1 MRPVDAPVS
10 GVFLAGCA
18 SGPKEIQVS
27 IAQGSACA
35 SKVMQLLGTGEL
47 EADPMGAHIDSE
59 KCIGCRTCVEVCKFG
74 KIKIEDKK
82 AVVDEVSCYGCG
94 DCSAA
99 CPTGAIQMR
108 NFENEQ
114 ILAQVGLQP
123 PTNPRV
129 LLLWLFSATGAVMPV
144 QT

>member
-1 MRPVDAPVS
+1 MLNLARRPDRFFASAHPKMRPVDAPVS

-47 EADPMGAHIDSE
+47 EADPMGAHVDTD

-74 KIKIEDKK
+74 KISIEDKK

-99 CPTGAIQMR
+99 CLWGQFRCGTLKTSR
-108 NFENEQ
+108 S
-114 ILAQVGLQP
+114 L
-123 PTNPRV
+123 PR
-129 LLLWLFSATGAVMPV
+129 
-144 QT
+144 